1 MLCSDDNNLPS
12 QKDYPVRFSF
22 FAYTFHV
29 HILYVW
35 LYWSNAVFFHFK
47 DINIWKKTTKMG
59 PPIGIPTIW
68 FLSLLLT
75 ENTHFW
81 VNFHR
86 NFLNID
92 FFTKWLNFSTN
103 INSVYNIT
111 YRFLDK
117 NTCKQHFNIV
127 RNIFI
132 RFIISTAFQ

>member
-1 MLCSDDNNLPS
+1 
-12 QKDYPVRFSF
+12 
-22 FAYTFHV
+22 
-29 HILYVW
+29 
-35 LYWSNAVFFHFK
+35 
-47 DINIWKKTTKMG
+47 MG

-75 ENTHFW
+75 ENTHFS

-132 RFIISTAFQ
+132 RFIVSTAFQ